1 MRRSRILTVAV
12 ALMLAA
18 VMLAVAVM
26 TTAAA
31 PATAPADVQTLAAST
46 PAAPATD
53 VASTSAAPDT
63 GAAQA
68 TLSRAEVR
76 RLREEKRMAVMQ
88 AMCSKEKIW
97 ASLRELA
104 ARRDDGGMMSER
116 LEAFIR
122 DHKCRHRL
130 CTHVP
135 DIDWLH
141 GVERERTKE
150 EKDMDELNAA
160 VNARIAED
168 EARLLCTHENLYL
181 FRDTDTGVVDGLC
194 PDCGRMPEAIPT
206 GIKIAET
213 NAAMRSECSHTW
225 GNWIYYNTTQHA
237 RICTKCS
244 QLVYAAHTIVEA
256 DCVTFK
262 HCTVCN
268 GRDTSWQTPYGH
280 ILDWEFDDDGW
291 IKSGYTVYKHA
302 RRCVRKDNDLEP
314 ICDYVVSVSDSD
326 MSARY
331 WEAAENGM
339 HEVYYVCPA
348 CEKYKAGDD
357 VECTAGGGR
366 QCNMCNNP
374 NPY

>member
-18 VMLAVAVM
+18 VMLAITVM
-26 TTAAA
+26 ATAAA

-46 PAAPATD
+46 PAAP
-53 VASTSAAPDT
+53 DT
-63 GAAQA
+63 GTASA
-68 TLSRAEVR
+68 TLSRAEAR
-76 RLREEKRMAVMQ
+76 RLREEKKMAEMQ
-88 AMCSKEKIW
+88 AMCSKEEIW
-97 ASLRELA
+97 ARLRA
-104 ARRDDGGMMSER
+104 AAALRDDGGMMSER

-122 DHKCRHRL
+122 DHKCRPRF

-141 GVERERTKE
+141 GVERERTKV

-181 FRDTDTGVVDGLC
+181 FRDTDTGVVDGFC

-225 GNWIYYNTTQHA
+225 GNWTYVDTTQHA
-237 RICTKCS
+237 RICSKCS
-244 QLVYAAHTIVEA
+244 QLVYVAHTIVEA
-256 DCVTFK
+256 DCVTFE

-268 GRDTSWQTPYGH
+268 GRDASWEMPYGH
-280 ILDWEFDDDGW
+280 ELDVKFDNDGW
-291 IKSGYTVYKHA
+291 IASDYTVYKHKY
-302 RRCVRKDNDLEP
+302 RCVRTNDYFEP
-314 ICDYVVSVSDSD
+314 VCDYVVSVSDCD
-326 MSARY
+326 MSVKY
-331 WEAAENGM
+331 WDAAENGM

-348 CEKYKAGDD
+348 CRWFKVVDSE
-357 VECTAGGGR
+357 ECTAGGGR
-366 QCNMCNNP
+366 QCNMCKNP
-374 NPY
+374 HPY

>member
-18 VMLAVAVM
+18 VLLAVTVM
-26 TTAAA
+26 ATAAA

-63 GAAQA
+63 GTASA

-122 DHKCRHRL
+122 DHKCRPRF

-141 GVERERTKE
+141 GVERERTKV

-194 PDCGRMPEAIPT
+194 PDCGRMPETIPT

-213 NAAMRSECSHTW
+213 NAVMRSECSHTW

-237 RICTKCS
+237 RICSKCS
-244 QLVYAAHTIVEA
+244 KLVYADHTIVEA
-256 DCVTFK
+256 DCVTFE

-268 GRDTSWQTPYGH
+268 GRDTSWEMPYGH
-280 ILDWEFDDDGW
+280 ELDVKFDNDGW
-291 IKSGYTVYKHA
+291 IASDYTVYKHKY
-302 RRCVRKDNDLEP
+302 RCVRTNDYFEP
-314 ICDYVVSVSDSD
+314 VCDYVVSVSDCD

>member
-1 MRRSRILTVAV
+1 MKRIRILTVAV

-18 VMLAVAVM
+18 VLLVVTVM
-26 TTAAA
+26 ATAAA
-31 PATAPADVQTLAAST
+31 PATTQTDDQTLAAST
-46 PAAPATD
+46 PAA
-53 VASTSAAPDT
+53 SAT

-68 TLSRAEVR
+68 TLSRVEAR
-76 RLREEKRMAVMQ
+76 RLRREKKMAENQ
-88 AMCSKEKIW
+88 AKFSKEEIW
-97 ASLRELA
+97 ARLRASA
-104 ARRDDGGMMSER
+104 AQRDDGGMMSER

-122 DHKCRHRL
+122 DHECHPRF

-141 GVERERTKE
+141 GVKRERTKV

-160 VNARIAED
+160 VNARLAED

-194 PDCGRMPEAIPT
+194 PDCGRMPETIPT

-237 RICTKCS
+237 RICSKCS
-244 QLVYAAHTIVEA
+244 QLVYADHTIVEA

-268 GRDTSWQTPYGH
+268 GRDTSWQIPYGH
-280 ILDWEFDDDGW
+280 ILDWEFDDYGW
-291 IKSGYTVYKHA
+291 IVSNCTVYKHEY
-302 RRCVRKDNDLEP
+302 RCVRRDNDLEP
-314 ICDYVVSVSDSD
+314 ICDYVISVSDCD

-331 WEAAENGM
+331 WESAKNGM
-339 HEVYYVCPA
+339 HEVYYVCPV
-348 CEKYKAGDD
+348 CEMFKVGNS
-357 VECTAGGGR
+357 VECTAGDGR

-374 NPY
+374 HPY

>member
-1 MRRSRILTVAV
+1 
-12 ALMLAA
+12 
-18 VMLAVAVM
+18 
-26 TTAAA
+26 
-31 PATAPADVQTLAAST
+31 
-46 PAAPATD
+46 
-53 VASTSAAPDT
+53 
-63 GAAQA
+63 
-68 TLSRAEVR
+68 
-76 RLREEKRMAVMQ
+76 
-88 AMCSKEKIW
+88 
-97 ASLRELA
+97 
-104 ARRDDGGMMSER
+104 MS
-116 LEAFIR
+116 F
-122 DHKCRHRL
+122 
-130 CTHVP
+130 
-135 DIDWLH
+135 
-141 GVERERTKE
+141 
-150 EKDMDELNAA
+150 NAA
-160 VNARIAED
+160 VNARLAED

-206 GIKIAET
+206 GIEIAET

-314 ICDYVVSVSDSD
+314 ICDYVVSVSDCD

-339 HEVYYVCPA
+339 HEVYYVPSRAKSTKQVTTWNAQPEGADSAICVTIPIRTDA
-348 CEKYKAGDD
+348 DRLPSAFLTSAPGCDRRWDA
-357 VECTAGGGR
+357 R
-366 QCNMCNNP
+366 
-374 NPY
+374 

>member
-1 MRRSRILTVAV
+1 MKRSRILTVAV

-18 VMLAVAVM
+18 VMLAVTVM
-26 TTAAA
+26 ATAAA
-31 PATAPADVQTLAAST
+31 PATTQTDIQTLAAST
-46 PAAPATD
+46 PAAP
-53 VASTSAAPDT
+53 DT
-63 GAAQA
+63 GTASA
-68 TLSRAEVR
+68 TLSRAEAR
-76 RLREEKRMAVMQ
+76 RLRQEKRMAVMQ
-88 AMCSKEKIW
+88 AKCSKEEIW
-97 ASLRELA
+97 ASLRALA
-104 ARRDDGGMMSER
+104 ALRDDGGMMSER

-122 DHKCRHRL
+122 DHKCCHRL

-160 VNARIAED
+160 VNARLAED

-206 GIKIAET
+206 GIEIAET

-237 RICTKCS
+237 RICSKCS

-268 GRDTSWQTPYGH
+268 GRDTSWEVPYGH
-280 ILDWEFDDDGW
+280 RLAVEFDEDGW
-291 IKSGYTVYKHA
+291 LESNCTVYKHEY
-302 RRCVRKDNDLEP
+302 RCVRKNNDLEP
-314 ICDYVVSVSDSD
+314 MCDYVVSVSDCD
-326 MSARY
+326 LTARY
-331 WEAAENGM
+331 WEAAVNGM
-339 HEVYYVCPA
+339 HTVYHA
-348 CEKYKAGDD
+348 CSACKAYKVLDSE
-357 VECTAGGGR
+357 ECTAGGGR
-366 QCNMCNNP
+366 QCNMCRNP
-374 NPY
+374 NPF

>member
-18 VMLAVAVM
+18 VMLAITVM
-26 TTAAA
+26 ATAAA
-31 PATAPADVQTLAAST
+31 PATTQTDVQTLAAST
-46 PAAPATD
+46 PAAP
-53 VASTSAAPDT
+53 DT
-63 GAAQA
+63 GTASA
-68 TLSRAEVR
+68 TLLRAEAR
-76 RLREEKRMAVMQ
+76 RLRQEKRMAVRQ
-88 AMCSKEKIW
+88 AKCSKEEIW
-97 ASLRELA
+97 ASLRALA
-104 ARRDDGGMMSER
+104 ALRDDGGMMSER

-122 DHKCRHRL
+122 DHKCCHRL

-160 VNARIAED
+160 VNARLAED

-181 FRDTDTGVVDGLC
+181 FRDTDTGVVDGFC

-206 GIKIAET
+206 GIEIAET

-280 ILDWEFDDDGW
+280 ELDWEFDDDGW
-291 IKSGYTVYKHA
+291 IKSGYTVYKHKYC
-302 RRCVRKDNDLEP
+302 CVRRDNDLEP
-314 ICDYVVSVSDSD
+314 ICDYVVSVSDCD

-348 CEKYKAGDD
+348 CEEFKVGDS

>member
-18 VMLAVAVM
+18 VLLAVTVM
-26 TTAAA
+26 ATAAA

-122 DHKCRHRL
+122 NHKCRHRL

-194 PDCGRMPEAIPT
+194 PDCGRMPETIPT

-225 GNWIYYNTTQHA
+225 GNWTYVDTTQHA

-244 QLVYAAHTIVEA
+244 QLVYADHTIVEA
-256 DCVTFK
+256 DCVTFE

-268 GRDTSWQTPYGH
+268 GRDTSWEVPYGH
-280 ILDWEFDDDGW
+280 RLDVEFDYDGW
-291 IKSGYTVYKHA
+291 LESDCTVYKHEY
-302 RRCVRKDNDLEP
+302 RCVRKNNDLVP
-314 ICDYVVSVSDSD
+314 VCDYVVSVSDCD
-326 MSARY
+326 MIARY

-339 HEVYYVCPA
+339 HDVYYVCPA

-366 QCNMCNNP
+366 QCYMCNNP

>member
-18 VMLAVAVM
+18 VMLAITVM
-26 TTAAA
+26 ATAAA
-31 PATAPADVQTLAAST
+31 PATTQTDVQTLAAST

-88 AMCSKEKIW
+88 AMCSKEEIW
-97 ASLRELA
+97 ARLRAEA
-104 ARRDDGGMMSER
+104 ALRDDGGMMSER

-122 DHKCRHRL
+122 DHKCRSGF

-141 GVERERTKE
+141 GVERERTKV

-160 VNARIAED
+160 VNARLAED

-194 PDCGRMPEAIPT
+194 PDCGRMPETIPT
-206 GIKIAET
+206 GIEIVET
-213 NAAMRSECSHTW
+213 NAVMRSECSHTW

-237 RICTKCS
+237 RICSKCS
-244 QLVYAAHTIVEA
+244 KLVYADHTIVEA
-256 DCVTFK
+256 DCVTFE

-268 GRDTSWQTPYGH
+268 GRDTSWEMPYGH
-280 ILDWEFDDDGW
+280 ELAEEFDYDGW
-291 IKSGYTVYKHA
+291 IASDCTVYKHA
-302 RRCVRKDNDLEP
+302 HRCVRRDNDLQP
-314 ICDYVVSVSDSD
+314 ICDYVVSVSDCN
-326 MSARY
+326 MNVKY
-331 WEAAENGM
+331 WDAAENGM
-339 HEVYYVCPA
+339 HEVYYVCSA
-348 CEKYKAGDD
+348 CRWFKVVDSE
-357 VECTAGGGR
+357 ECTAGGGR
-366 QCNMCNNP
+366 QCNMCKNP

>member
-1 MRRSRILTVAV
+1 MKRIRIFTVAV

-18 VMLAVAVM
+18 VLLVVTVM
-26 TTAAA
+26 ATAAA
-31 PATAPADVQTLAAST
+31 PATTQTDVQTLAAST
-46 PAAPATD
+46 PAA
-53 VASTSAAPDT
+53 SAT

-68 TLSRAEVR
+68 TLSRAEAR
-76 RLREEKRMAVMQ
+76 RLRKEKKMAENQ
-88 AMCSKEKIW
+88 AKFSKEEIW
-97 ASLRELA
+97 ARLRA
-104 ARRDDGGMMSER
+104 AAAQRDDDGMMSER

-122 DHKCRHRL
+122 DHKCRPRF
-130 CTHVP
+130 CSHVP

-141 GVERERTKE
+141 GVERERTKV

-194 PDCGRMPEAIPT
+194 PDCGRMPETIPT
-206 GIKIAET
+206 GIEIAET

-237 RICTKCS
+237 RICSKCS

-268 GRDTSWQTPYGH
+268 GRDTSWQIPYGH

-291 IKSGYTVYKHA
+291 FASDGTVYKHEY
-302 RRCVRKDNDLEP
+302 RCVRRDNDLEP
-314 ICDYVVSVSDSD
+314 ICDYVISVSDCD

-331 WEAAENGM
+331 WESAKNGM
-339 HEVYYVCPA
+339 HEVYYVCPV
-348 CEKYKAGDD
+348 CEMFKVGNS
-357 VECTAGGGR
+357 VECTAGDGR

-374 NPY
+374 HPY

>member
-18 VMLAVAVM
+18 VLLAVTVM
-26 TTAAA
+26 ATAAA

-194 PDCGRMPEAIPT
+194 PDCGRMPETIPT

-225 GNWIYYNTTQHA
+225 GNWTYVDTTQHA

-244 QLVYAAHTIVEA
+244 QLVYADHTIVEA
-256 DCVTFK
+256 DCVTFE

-268 GRDTSWQTPYGH
+268 GRDTSWEVPYGH
-280 ILDWEFDDDGW
+280 RLDVEFDYDGW
-291 IKSGYTVYKHA
+291 LESDCTVYKHEY
-302 RRCVRKDNDLEP
+302 RCVRKNNDLVP
-314 ICDYVVSVSDSD
+314 VCDYVVSVSDCD
-326 MSARY
+326 MIARY

-339 HEVYYVCPA
+339 HDVYYVCPA

-366 QCNMCNNP
+366 QCYMCNNP